1 MTNSENLG
9 KSISM
14 SRGVVV
20 FAFNTDT
27 VDYVK
32 IADQTSQLARL
43 YLDLPITLI
52 TDHDADPLFRYDNI
66 ITIDPQGDT
75 FKTDDHTKRWRNF
88 GRHHAYSLSPYDETI
103 LLDTDYIVLGN
114 SLNTLFETDFD
125 YKLMHHNT
133 NYGGAVYEQMGETS
147 LPFVWATVILFRK
160 SKKSELLFDLVGKI
174 ERNYGYY
181 RALYNIREGN
191 YRNDY
196 AFAIANNILNGY
208 NLNESQGIPWRMF
221 TIEERIDQVLY
232 DDNFL
237 YIYSEGA
244 GKVVA
249 RQNIHIMDKQYLQSP
264 DFEQLVEALI
274 ESA

>member
-1 MTNSENLG
+1 
-9 KSISM
+9 M

-20 FAFNTDT
+20 FAFNTET

-32 IADQTSQLARL
+32 IADRTSQLASQ
-43 YLDLPITLI
+43 YMDLPITLI
-52 TDHDADPLFRYDNI
+52 TDHAADPKFRYDNI
-66 ITIDPQGDT
+66 ITIDPQGDNWR
-75 FKTDDHTKRWRNF
+75 DGSIQWRNR
-88 GRHHAYSLSPYDETI
+88 GRHWAYALTPYQDTI
-103 LLDTDYIVLGN
+103 LLDTDYLVLDN

-125 YKLMHHNT
+125 YRLMHHNT
-133 NYGGAVYEQMGETS
+133 NYAGAVYEQMGETS

-174 ERNYGYY
+174 QRNYNYY

-208 NLNESQGIPWRMF
+208 NLNEEQGIPWRMF

-237 YIYSEGA
+237 YIYSEGT

>member
-1 MTNSENLG
+1 MTNSKNLE
-9 KSISM
+9 KSTSTA
-14 SRGVVV
+14 RGVVV
-20 FAFNTDT
+20 FAFNTNT

-32 IADQTSQLARL
+32 IADRTSQLASH
-43 YLDLPITLI
+43 YMDLPVTLI
-52 TDHDADPLFRYDNI
+52 TDHDADPKFRYDNI

-75 FKTDDHTKRWRNF
+75 FKTDDHSNRWRNF
-88 GRHHAYSLSPYDETI
+88 GRHYAYALTPYEDTI
-103 LLDTDYIVLGN
+103 LLDCDYMVLDS
-114 SLNTLFETDFD
+114 SLNCLFDTDFD

-133 NYGGAVYEQMGETS
+133 NYGGAVYEQMGEMS
-147 LPFVWATVILFRK
+147 LPFIWATIILFRK

-174 ERNYGYY
+174 QRNYNYY

-208 NLNESQGIPWRMF
+208 NLNELQGIPWPMF

-237 YIYSEGA
+237 YIYSEGT

-264 DFEQLVEALI
+264 DFEQLVNGLL
-274 ESA
+274 S